1 VEFRERGH
9 DAGDPGTGLILGPEQ
24 DMLTNWKLEGAIL
37 VEEIEL
43 HVVDVLGNTLDIRQ
57 PIEPE
62 VPKLLKFSLRKSD
75 FRLIGLFEL
84 EALKLGGAL
93 ELTLGS
99 SK

>member
-1 VEFRERGH
+1 MEFRDRGV

-62 VPKLLKFSLRKSD
+62 VPKLLKFSLRSFD
-75 FRLIGLFEL
+75 YRLIIEL

>member
-1 VEFRERGH
+1 MEFRERGV

-62 VPKLLKFSLRKSD
+62 VPKLLKFSLRSID
-75 FRLIGLFEL
+75 YRLIIEL

>member
-1 VEFRERGH
+1 VEFRERGV

-62 VPKLLKFSLRKSD
+62 VPKLLKFSLRSID
-75 FRLIGLFEL
+75 HRLIIEL